1 MVLLF
6 SELIIFMLVAGLI
19 SALLAVAAWQHR
31 SIPIVQPFLLL
42 MASVT
47 VWIFGYTGELMSSSL
62 STVLL
67 LNDIEYLAVSTVP
80 VAWLFLV
87 LFYTGRSH
95 YLTRRTVPLFFVIPA
110 IVWLLVL
117 TNSYHYLFYSGFHP
131 IAMDGC
137 TIWIYEHGPLFWF
150 HTIYSYLLTFV
161 ALVLAAGRLF
171 GSTRLYRRQSAV
183 LVLAG
188 CIPAFTNVAYVV
200 PAIPSPAYDL
210 TPISFLVTG
219 IILAIGIMRYQLFSA
234 VPVAYSRVFSTMGDG
249 VVVVNRKNRVL
260 DLNPAAEQISC
271 LTSVEAIGLDLGVVI
286 PELLP
291 VTAESF
297 SKRSECHIEIKRD
310 TKIPRYF
317 DVLVTPMR
325 QGIISDGA
333 YLCLLRDITD
343 RKQAELAL
351 FEANRKIS
359 LLTSITRHD
368 ITNKILA
375 VHSYLEII
383 RDMASD
389 PEQIEFLNKQ
399 EQALIAMND
408 QIAFTREYQQLGA
421 EAPVWQDIEK
431 VIECAKTQVDLGN
444 ITLHSDPG
452 SWEILADLMLD
463 KVFYNLFDNAVQY
476 GGPKITN
483 IRVSSHQDGSDLV
496 FMVEDDGTG
505 ISETDK
511 LRLFE
516 RGYGKHTGL
525 GLFLSREILAITE
538 ISIHETGSEG
548 QGARFEIRVPSGK
561 YRSRPDAAEG

>member
-42 MASVT
+42 MTSVT

-117 TNSYHYLFYSGFHP
+117 TNSYHYLFYSGFHQ
-131 IAMDGC
+131 MSLDGIS
-137 TIWIYEHGPLFWF
+137 IWIYEHGPLFWL
-150 HTIYSYLLTFV
+150 HTTYSYLLTFV

-219 IILAIGIMRYQLFSA
+219 IILAIGILRFQLFSA

-476 GGPKITN
+476 GGPEITN
-483 IRVSSHQDGSDLV
+483 IRVSSHLNGSNLV
-496 FMVEDDGTG
+496 FVVEDDGTG

-511 LRLFE
+511 PRLFE

-548 QGARFEIRVPSGK
+548 QGARFEIQVPSGK